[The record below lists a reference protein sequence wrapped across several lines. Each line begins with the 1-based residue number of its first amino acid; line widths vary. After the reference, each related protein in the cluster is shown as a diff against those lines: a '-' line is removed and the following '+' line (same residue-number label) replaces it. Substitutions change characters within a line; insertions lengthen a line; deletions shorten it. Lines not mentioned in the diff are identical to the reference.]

1 MITHASL
8 RNKLTRLPPIELS
21 YETYSHKKD
30 SSESYTQHVM
40 THYDVGLCIPKSK
53 KYLAWF
59 TFIGEEDVCILLE
72 LNREKQIVSHQLVQ
86 VDFDTKEPHL
96 ALGTIFY
103 GSLLSDPGS
112 ATSPRRAV
120 FVIEDVLVYKSV
132 SLRRLCFGDSL
143 GVLYELLHRPHLLSS
158 RFSEQRILVEGAT
171 PHDPPAPPG
180 LLLTFALPVMFSVKD
195 LSAVSPD
202 NVGYVVHHVQYRS
215 FTKTVPYLNDL
226 KPLSRSPTGQHV
238 PAIPYAPAKL
248 TVPHVPCVPTKPTPH
263 PTVPTVPHVP
273 PRPGKPPP
281 PPSSSSG
288 TAGPPTRER
297 AVFWVTADMQS
308 DIYYL
313 AHPQSLYAP
322 EVAYIP
328 NYKTS
333 VYMNSLFRH
342 VKENH
347 NLDAMEESDDEADFA
362 DTRPD
367 KYVDLNKQLAMECVY
382 YRKFKRWIPLRVA
395 TQIPKL

>member
-1 MITHASL
+1 MNTSVITHASL
-8 RNKLTRLPPIELS
+8 RKKLSQFPSIELS

-30 SSESYTQHVM
+30 SSESYTHHVV
-40 THYDVGLCIPKSK
+40 THYDIGLFIPKSK

-59 TFIGEEDVCILLE
+59 TFIGVEDVCILLE
-72 LNREKQIVSHQLVQ
+72 LNREKQIVGHQLVQ
-86 VDFDTKEPHL
+86 VEFDTKEPHL

-103 GSLLSDPGS
+103 GSLLPETGCEPGS

-120 FVIEDVLVYKSV
+120 FVIEDILVYKSV

-143 GVLYELLHRPHLLSS
+143 GVLYELLHRPHRLSS

-171 PHDPPAPPG
+171 PHDPPVPPG
-180 LLLTFALPVMFSVKD
+180 MLLTFALPVMFSVKD

-202 NVGYVVHHVQYRS
+202 NVGYAVHHVQYRS
-215 FTKTVPYLNDL
+215 FTQKVPYLNDL
-226 KPLSRSPTGQHV
+226 KPLCRPPPPVSH
-238 PAIPYAPAKL
+238 
-248 TVPHVPCVPTKPTPH
+248 VPHVPTP
-263 PTVPTVPHVP
+263 PPRPGRPHVP
-273 PRPGKPPP
+273 P
-281 PPSSSSG
+281 SSG
-288 TAGPPTRER
+288 AAVPPTRER
-297 AVFWVTADMQS
+297 AVFWVTADLQS

-322 EVAYIP
+322 DVAYIP

-347 NLDAMEESDDEADFA
+347 NLDAMEESDDEAEFV

-367 KYVDLNKQLAMECVY
+367 KFVDLNKRLAMECVY